1 MSAVTP
7 PLLGADAPPPV
18 TFPLRLAIVEDDPTV
33 RSLLGDYLYDCEE
46 FSFAMAVGSVEELWR
61 ELELALPPQLLLLDL
76 SLPGQSGLAALPRLQ
91 ERLPDTK
98 VLVQTMHDNADT
110 VFQALRAGAAGYVV
124 KSATPLPAYRQAL
137 LEVAR
142 GGIAISPAIAG
153 KVLAYFTPS
162 LAQQPDLLSERE
174 RQVLQGLVDGLSEK
188 QVAARLD
195 IAYATVHIHVRRIYK
210 KLQVN
215 SRAELL
221 SRYAQGKI

>member
-1 MSAVTP
+1 MFPAPS
-7 PLLGADAPPPV
+7 PLLGAAAPPPLAY
-18 TFPLRLAIVEDDPTV
+18 PLRLAIVEDDAAV
-33 RSLLGDYLYDCEE
+33 RSLLHDYLSNCPE
-46 FSFAMAVGSVEELWR
+46 FACVSTTGSVEEMWQ
-61 ELELALPPQLLLLDL
+61 ELSLSLPPQLLLLDL
-76 SLPGQSGLAALPRLQ
+76 SLPGQSGLQALPRLLEQ
-91 ERLPDTK
+91 LPELR
-98 VLVQTMHDNADT
+98 VLVQTMHDSADS

-162 LAQQPDLLSERE
+162 VAQQPDLLSERE
-174 RQVLQGLVDGLSEK
+174 REVLTGLVDGLSEK

-221 SRYAQGKI
+221 SRYARGKM

>member
-1 MSAVTP
+1 MLHPTAA
-7 PLLGADAPPPV
+7 LLGADAPPPLAY
-18 TFPLRLAIVEDDPTV
+18 PLRLAIVEDDPTV
-33 RSLLGDYLYDCEE
+33 RALLHDYLCDCPE
-46 FSFAMAVGSVEELWR
+46 FRCTSTVGSVEDLWR
-61 ELELALPPQLLLLDL
+61 ELALALPPQLLLLDL
-76 SLPGQSGLAALPRLQ
+76 SLPGQSGLDALPRLL
-91 ERLPDTK
+91 ESLPELR
-98 VLVQTMHDNADT
+98 VLVQTMHDSADT

-162 LAQQPDLLSERE
+162 VTQQPDLLSERE
-174 RQVLQGLVDGLSEK
+174 REVLVGLVDGLSEK

-195 IAYATVHIHVRRIYK
+195 ITYSTVHIHVRRIYK

-215 SRAELL
+215 SRAELM
-221 SRYAQGKI
+221 SRYAKGQM